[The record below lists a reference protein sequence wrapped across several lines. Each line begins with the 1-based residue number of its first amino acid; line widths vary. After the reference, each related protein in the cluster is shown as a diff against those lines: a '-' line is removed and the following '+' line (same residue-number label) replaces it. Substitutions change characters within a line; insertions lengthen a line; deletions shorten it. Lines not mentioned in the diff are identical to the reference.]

1 MISTKQFT
9 VFEVTDKIKYSKQKR
24 NIYDYRMELVCFNTT
39 EDLFAENETKNKE
52 VTIADIF
59 KMVEDGKAFFPVN
72 KTPASDVE
80 KLERIG
86 LTPVFMRAG
95 DFIKMRKAYKEYMG
109 GQINA

>member
-9 VFEVTDKIKYSKQKR
+9 VFELKDKIKYSKTHGYWD
-24 NIYDYRMELVCFNTT
+24 NLFCFNTT
-39 EDLFAENETKNKE
+39 EDLFAENEVESRE

-59 KMVEDGKAFFPVN
+59 KMVEEGKAFFPVN

-80 KLERIG
+80 KLEKIG

-95 DFIKMRKAYKEYMG
+95 DFIKMRKAYKEYMEG
-109 GQINA
+109 

>member
-1 MISTKQFT
+1 MLSTKQFT
-9 VFEVTDKIKYSKQKR
+9 VFEPKDKIKYS
-24 NIYDYRMELVCFNTT
+24 NTHSVWNNYYTT
-39 EDLFAENETKNKE
+39 EDLFSGNEVESKE

-72 KTPASDVE
+72 QTPASDVE
-80 KLERIG
+80 NLEKIG

-109 GQINA
+109 GQTNA